1 MAADDDGGATE
12 PVHETPN
19 RPALLELFF
28 DLAFVF
34 VLILLTTRL
43 FDELTWVNAGQ
54 TLILLLAF
62 ALLWALTA
70 WAGDLLSPALLL
82 PRAIGSM
89 VGILLM
95 GATVMDAYGSR
106 GLLFAATYVGVTLG
120 TGLYMRILGPPALRL
135 RTVRIFCWFVL
146 SSAGWLAGG
155 TLSGTARGAL
165 WAAAITIEYVGATLG
180 WPVPGSWRR
189 VPRHNQR
196 LVGERI
202 AERYRQ
208 FVIVALGVSIYVTGS
223 AFTTTTYTMAH
234 TVALVVVF
242 AVKVMIWRIYIG
254 GAGELMAATIAR
266 SADPIRLSQLTALL
280 HLVMVAGIIGTA
292 VTSKLV
298 IGRPFGDT
306 PGSWTA
312 VVVGGPM
319 LFLIGR
325 GALGYIVFARVSW
338 AFVIGLPLLAALAAA
353 APLVPP
359 VALALGVLIILTGV
373 AVQNTVSW
381 RRRPL
386 VPTVRGR

>member
-1 MAADDDGGATE
+1 MAADEDGGAAE

-19 RPALLELFF
+19 RPAFLELFF

-34 VLILLTTRL
+34 VLILLAERL
-43 FDELTWVNAGQ
+43 FDDLTWVGAGR

-82 PRAIGSM
+82 PRVIGSM

-106 GLLFAATYVGVTLG
+106 GLLFASTYVGVTIG
-120 TGLYMRILGPPALRL
+120 TGLYMMILGPPALRL

-155 TLSGTARGAL
+155 TLSGTARDAL

-223 AFTTTTYTMAH
+223 AFTTGAYTVPHA
-234 TVALVVVF
+234 VALVVVI
-242 AVKVMIWRIYIG
+242 AVKVMIWRVYIG
-254 GAGELMAATIAR
+254 GAGALMAATIAR

-280 HLVMVAGIIGTA
+280 HLIMVTGIIGTA

-298 IGRPFGDT
+298 IGRPFGET
-306 PGSWTA
+306 PGSWTV
-312 VVVGGPM
+312 VVVGAPM
-319 LFLIGR
+319 LFLIAR
-325 GALGYIVFARVSW
+325 GALGYIVFARVSP
-338 AFVIGLPLLAALAAA
+338 AIVIGLPLLAALTAA

-359 VALALGVLIILTGV
+359 VTLALGVLIILTGI
-373 AVQNTVSW
+373 AAQNTVSW

-386 VPTVRGR
+386 VPTGRGG